1 MKKKKH
7 SAEDEAYLSLEELA
21 LLRASEKQSG
31 EDRSQL
37 PPFDTSDRAN
47 TLRFAKRNPL
57 FIASLVVILSAVL
70 AACIFGA
77 VMLVRY
83 LDGKP
88 SRSDFTVYLGEESYK
103 ADYEHLMRED
113 ILYLDMKKI
122 ATFSGMIISGSEKKI
137 KFTASD
143 DQYLR
148 FENDSEFAVINGNK
162 VEMPVKAIVNK
173 DECLVPFSFLQ
184 KVISQGLRLRWNTEN
199 NVIRIT
205 RQRYTDD
212 THAEM
217 LFVTDG
223 FFVIQSLKTEE
234 ELVITAADYPIDIEP
249 YLSYINPSSMSD
261 LLILANKQNAL
272 GEDYAPTDLVGL
284 QGIGIES
291 KNADQQLR
299 SSAAYALQAMLRAM
313 ATENAVATE
322 NLIVTSSYRSYTYQH
337 WLYYNTYVQQY
348 LNEGYSQEE
357 AEAKA
362 SEYSARPGESEHQ
375 TGLCFDFIIRGENL
389 DESFEN
395 TAAFAWLSENAHLYG
410 YILRYPK
417 DKTNITGYTYEPWHY
432 RFVGRDAAVTIYQ
445 TGLTLE
451 EYLDLN

>member
-1 MKKKKH
+1 M
-7 SAEDEAYLSLEELA
+7 
-21 LLRASEKQSG
+21 RASAKQSG
-31 EDRSQL
+31 DDCREL

-57 FIASLVVILSAVL
+57 FIASLVVILIAVIG
-70 AACIFGA
+70 ACVFGIF
-77 VMLVRY
+77 MLVRY

-88 SRSDFTVYLGEESYK
+88 SRADFTVYLGEDFYEAK
-103 ADYEHLMRED
+103 YEHLMRED

-122 ATFSGMIISGSEKKI
+122 AAFSGMVISGSEQKI

-143 DQYLR
+143 EQYLR

-173 DECLVPFSFLQ
+173 DECLVPFSFLE
-184 KVISQGLRLRWNTEN
+184 KVISQGLRLRWNTET
-199 NVIRIT
+199 NVIKIT
-205 RQRYTDD
+205 RQLYSDKSPAD
-212 THAEM
+212 M

-223 FFVIQSLKTEE
+223 FFIIQSLKTEE
-234 ELVITAADYPIDIEP
+234 EFVITAADYPIDIEP

-261 LLILANKQNAL
+261 LLVLANKQNAL

-291 KNADQQLR
+291 KNEEQQLR
-299 SSAAYALQAMLRAM
+299 SSAAYALQAMLKAM
-313 ATENAVATE
+313 ATENPAAME
-322 NLIVTSSYRSYTYQH
+322 DLLVTSSYRSYTYQN
-337 WLYYNTYVQQY
+337 WLYYGTYVQQF

-362 SEYSARPGESEHQ
+362 SEFSARPGESEHQ
-375 TGLCFDFIIRGENL
+375 TGLCFDFIIKGENL

-417 DKTNITGYTYEPWHY
+417 DKTDVTGYTYEPWHY

-451 EYLDLN
+451 EYLELN